1 MPFFNGIQTPGFFNL
16 TVCLNADE
24 ARNNAAKGHTPVCGT
39 VPNKQG
45 VSQPENDR
53 HYTPGSCGIHFTQ
66 IQPKS
71 SSGKDINPLD
81 QWQLAITIID
91 GAKKVGETIAGR
103 LKEAGVE
110 TCVFDR
116 GGFLYHGRVKALADA
131 AREAGLKL

>member
-1 MPFFNGIQTPGFFNL
+1 MLAT
-16 TVCLNADE
+16 TD
-24 ARNNAAKGHTPVCGT
+24 RKGLRSRVRRRIRLKVAGT
-39 VPNKQG
+39 AQRPRLAVF
-45 VSQPENDR
+45 R
-53 HYTPGSCGIHFTQ
+53 
-66 IQPKS
+66 
-71 SSGKDINPLD
+71 SGKHMYAQAIDD
-81 QWQLAITIID
+81 ASGRTLAQASTQEKSIVGDSKGWAID